1 VQKWEYYWVLA
12 HLQGGI
18 IALTEAERIAR
29 YGYVF
34 EQEMKRQAELGRHAG
49 VKPEPKIE
57 PEPEL
62 TVLAINGKRPK
73 ESLSMYVLANELGE
87 QGWELVNIE
96 HTTRGQQ
103 VVSMWVFKR
112 SKPENR

>member
-1 VQKWEYYWVLA
+1 MQKWEYYWVLA
-12 HLQGGI
+12 HLEGGDIEPTI
-18 IALTEAERIAR
+18 IYGEAERN
-29 YGYVF
+29 
-34 EQEMKRQAELGRHAG
+34 AEWEPHPPAIRASGKIMPVR
-49 VKPEPKIE
+49 EPKIE

-73 ESLSMYVLANELGE
+73 ESLSMYMLANELGE

-96 HTTRGQQ
+96 YTTRKRQI
-103 VVSMWVFKR
+103 VSMWVFKR